1 MVALP
6 LLDPVTSLR
15 FAVTIDGDDLGTFSA
30 CEGLGAQ
37 IDMMEYREGGQ
48 NGFTYKL
55 PGRLSFTPIVLT
67 RAVDGQKGSLAPWFT
82 AFSKNRGGGKTGA
95 ITAYDGMGL
104 QVIAVEPDRR
114 LPEQVD
120 RAAVR
125 HRWSGRCERDARAD
139 AQRVHADLRHRAL
152 PWLTAPS
159 SRPRSRRRKRKTS

>member
-37 IDMMEYREGGQ
+37 IDMLEYREGGQ

-82 AFSKNRGGGKTGA
+82 AFNKKPGGGKTGA

-104 QVIAVEPDRR
+104 QVTQWSLIDVYPSKWTGPRFGIDGAGVANETLELTHNGFTQTSGIAHS
-114 LPEQVD
+114 L
-120 RAAVR
+120 
-125 HRWSGRCERDARAD
+125 G
-139 AQRVHADLRHRAL
+139 
-152 PWLTAPS
+152 
-159 SRPRSRRRKRKTS
+159 